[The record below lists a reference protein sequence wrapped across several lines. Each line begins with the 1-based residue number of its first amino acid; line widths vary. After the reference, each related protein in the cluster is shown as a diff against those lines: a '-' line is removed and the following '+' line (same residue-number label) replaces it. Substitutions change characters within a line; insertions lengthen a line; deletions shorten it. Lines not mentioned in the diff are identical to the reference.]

1 MLLEHMG
8 TGGARAKNGHPR
20 IGIMGL
26 GVVGSAVRGY
36 FEAQGHRPRLY
47 DPYLAL
53 GSRQEINKARVIFVC
68 VPTPYRE
75 HGGFDPSAVEE
86 AIALLK
92 PEKIVVIKSTVL
104 PGTTDALQRR
114 HPDQRVLFNPE
125 FLREA
130 TAYEDFFRP
139 DRQIVGCTDLS
150 WPVAGEVMAL
160 LPKAPFMRV
169 VAAAEAEM
177 SKYVTNAFLAVKVS
191 FANEIYDLCTALG
204 INHEAVR
211 PLVAA
216 DARIGP
222 SHLDVFYDGY
232 RGYGGKCLPKDI
244 RSLMDLARAAG
255 VSLRLLRAAH
265 DSNEALLSTVR
276 SRKKEEKL
284 DEARG
289 NHERP
294 GSASPHPGSGRRLV
308 A

>member
-1 MLLEHMG
+1 MLLEHTG
-8 TGGARAKNGHPR
+8 TDGARAKNGHSR
-20 IGIMGL
+20 VGIIGL

-53 GSRQEINKARVIFVC
+53 GSMQEINEALVVFVC

-75 HGGFDPSAVEE
+75 RSGFDPSAIEE

-92 PEKIVVIKSTVL
+92 PEKTVVIKSTVL

-114 HPDQRVLFNPE
+114 HPHHRVLFNPE

-130 TAYEDFFRP
+130 TAHEDFLSP

-150 WPVAGEVMAL
+150 RPVAGEVMSL
-160 LPKAPFMRV
+160 LPRAPFMRI

-177 SKYVTNAFLAVKVS
+177 AKYVANAFLAIKVS
-191 FANEIYDLCTALG
+191 FANEIYDLCTVLG
-204 INHEAVR
+204 INYEAVR

-232 RGYGGKCLPKDI
+232 RGYDGKCLPKDI
-244 RSLMDLARAAG
+244 RSLMELAETAG

-265 DSNEALLSTVR
+265 DLNQALLSTVR
-276 SRKKEEKL
+276 SRETKCVH
-284 DEARG
+284 R
-289 NHERP
+289 
-294 GSASPHPGSGRRLV
+294 
-308 A
+308 

>member
-1 MLLEHMG
+1 MTPEKRG
-8 TGGARAKNGHPR
+8 TDGPRARNGHPR
-20 IGIMGL
+20 IGIIGL
-26 GVVGSAVRGY
+26 GVVGSAVRSY
-36 FEAQGHRPRLY
+36 FEAQEHRPRLY
-47 DPYLAL
+47 DPYLGL
-53 GSRQEINKARVIFVC
+53 GSRREINEAQVIFVC

-75 HGGFDPSAVEE
+75 RGGFDPSAVEE

-92 PEKIVVIKSTVL
+92 PGKIVVIKSTVL

-114 HPDQRVLFNPE
+114 HPEQKVLFNPE

-130 TAYEDFFRP
+130 TAYEDFLRP

-150 WPVAGEVMAL
+150 RPVAGAVMAL
-160 LPKAPFMRV
+160 LPKAPSMRI
-169 VAAAEAEM
+169 VAATEAEM
-177 SKYVTNAFLAVKVS
+177 AKYVANAFLAIKVS

-204 INHEAVR
+204 INYEAVR

-232 RGYGGKCLPKDI
+232 RGYDGKCLPKDV
-244 RSLMDLARAAG
+244 RSLLDLAGAAG

-265 DSNEALLSTVR
+265 DANQAPLSTVR
-276 SRKKEEKL
+276 SRKKEERL
-284 DEARG
+284 DEAREI
-289 NHERP
+289 HEQP
-294 GSASPHPGSGRRLV
+294 GSASPHPRSEPRLV

>member
-1 MLLEHMG
+1 MLLERRG
-8 TGGARAKNGHPR
+8 TDGARAKNGHPR

-26 GVVGSAVRGY
+26 GVVGSAVRRY
-36 FEAQGHRPRLY
+36 FEAQGHRPHLY

-53 GSRQEINKARVIFVC
+53 GSRQEINEARVIFIC

-86 AIALLK
+86 ALALLK

-130 TAYEDFFRP
+130 TAYEDFLRP
-139 DRQIVGCTDLS
+139 DRQIAGCTDLS
-150 WPVAGEVMAL
+150 WPVAGEVMSL
-160 LPKAPFMRV
+160 LPRAPFMRIV
-169 VAAAEAEM
+169 TAAEAEM
-177 SKYVTNAFLAVKVS
+177 AKYMANAFLALKVS

-204 INHEAVR
+204 INYEAVH

-222 SHLDVFYDGY
+222 SHLDVFHDGY
-232 RGYGGKCLPKDI
+232 RGYDGKCLPKDI

-265 DSNEALLSTVR
+265 DVNQAPLSTVR
-276 SRKKEEKL
+276 SRRKVERL

-289 NHERP
+289 NHEQP